1 MSSLATIIFLCSSMK
16 IHRGAI
22 ENLVKFFLKKLLTFK
37 KLVCAQKMQEYV
49 FYTLMMFLKKFSK
62 VYSLRTCH
70 FSVVNLTVLTAL
82 HSLYALTR
90 YARDKKVSTTHE
102 KVKNPTEIYVLLLFF

>member
-1 MSSLATIIFLCSSMK
+1 MISRLSSLATIIFFCSSMK

-22 ENLVKFFLKKLLTFK
+22 ENLAKFFLKKLLTFK
-37 KLVCAQKMQEYV
+37 KLVVAQKMQEYV
-49 FYTLMMFLKKFSK
+49 LYILMFLKKFSK
-62 VYSLRTCH
+62 VYSLRTFH

-90 YARDKKVSTTHE
+90 YARDKK
-102 KVKNPTEIYVLLLFF
+102 

>member
-1 MSSLATIIFLCSSMK
+1 MK
-16 IHRGAI
+16 IHRCAI

-49 FYTLMMFLKKFSK
+49 FYTLMFLKKFSK

-82 HSLYALTR
+82 HSLYALTQNNT
-90 YARDKKVSTTHE
+90 KKVSTTHE

>member
-1 MSSLATIIFLCSSMK
+1 MFIRIYSRYLKHYIIFKLSSLAVIIFFCSSMK
-16 IHRGAI
+16 IHRCAI

-49 FYTLMMFLKKFSK
+49 FYTLMFLKKFSK

-82 HSLYALTR
+82 HSLYA
-90 YARDKKVSTTHE
+90 RDKK
-102 KVKNPTEIYVLLLFF
+102 